1 MGSLSYGEQAGER
14 MKLGVMLNDPE
25 EEHDCFADNTHNSHF
40 YDALGIRNVY
50 VGSYTRIDGTVVSG
64 PSLSSLVAEIDAD
77 LDTELTSKLNL
88 TMLEMSEM
96 KTAAEAGFSYDM
108 MLERGN
114 AKGEAL
120 ILGAVNAL
128 VDQTRSIERAVAA
141 LGVDQIAFEGSDSLD
156 DTNAVF
162 E

>member
-1 MGSLSYGEQAGER
+1 